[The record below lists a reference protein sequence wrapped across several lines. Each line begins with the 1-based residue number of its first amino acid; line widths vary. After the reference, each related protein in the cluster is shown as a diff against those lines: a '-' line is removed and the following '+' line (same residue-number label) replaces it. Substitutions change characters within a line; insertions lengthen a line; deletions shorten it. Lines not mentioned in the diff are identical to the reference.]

1 MSSRKTIAK
10 NLRALRAE
18 RGWSQARLAKESGVS
33 ISSIKKIELEQID
46 VTVNLLNRL
55 AESMEIKTYLLI
67 GQ

>member
-10 NLRALRAE
+10 NLRAFRTE

-33 ISSIKKIELEQID
+33 ISSIKRIELEQID

-55 AESMEIKTYLLI
+55 AESMKIKTYLLI